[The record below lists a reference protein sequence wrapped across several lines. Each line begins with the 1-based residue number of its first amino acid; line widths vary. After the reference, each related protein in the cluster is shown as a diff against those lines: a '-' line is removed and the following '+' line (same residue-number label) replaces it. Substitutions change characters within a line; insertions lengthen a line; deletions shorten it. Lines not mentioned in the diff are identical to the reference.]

1 MANKA
6 KQERSLGRIVM
17 QTRPMS
23 APLGLI
29 VEDLDVRSVDRET
42 WRQLND
48 LFCKHH
54 VLVFP
59 NQG

>member
-1 MANKA
+1 
-6 KQERSLGRIVM
+6 M

-42 WRQLND
+42 WRQLNG

-54 VLVFP
+54 GFP
-59 NQG
+59 QPKVNTAGTPAIR

>member
-1 MANKA
+1 
-6 KQERSLGRIVM
+6 M

-29 VEDLDVRSVDRET
+29 VEDLDVRSVDRTT
-42 WRQLND
+42 WQELND

-59 NQG
+59 NQTLTPAEHQLQALTFG